1 MKKQHSI
8 EKMHRL
14 EKIFGGNAQ
23 TTTLECLLKN
33 RGKITYLSGIAEES
47 GLSHSSVSRVIELL
61 LERGI
66 VKEIDISKQTRTFAL
81 NEDNEITRLLIGFY
95 KDLKTPSIREG
106 MIKPKPF

>member
-47 GLSHSSVSRVIELL
+47 GLSHCDRAPFG
-61 LERGI
+61 ER
-66 VKEIDISKQTRTFAL
+66 D
-81 NEDNEITRLLIGFY
+81 
-95 KDLKTPSIREG
+95 REG
-106 MIKPKPF
+106 DRYKQADENLRIE